1 MGGGGS
7 NSAQREA
14 QQAEKERQ
22 AKIASTQKNIE
33 RLYADPKRE
42 ADINAFT
49 DATRQFY
56 RTDADRQQQD
66 AARDLRFAV
75 ARSGQTGGQL
85 QADLGGRL
93 YETYQRG
100 ILEADRRAQQA
111 AADLRAQDQASKQ
124 NLFSLAAAGLD
135 ATTAGQNATATLRNN
150 LAGAQATARESSL
163 GDLFGSFAD
172 VYKNSIEQGEKRRAE
187 RDVYSTLYAPSQ
199 YGQGYKGGDY

>member
-14 QQAEKERQ
+14 QRAEDQRQ

-42 ADINAFT
+42 ADIQAFT

-56 RTDADRQQQD
+56 RQDADRQQGD
-66 AARDLRFAV
+66 AARNLRFAV

-100 ILEADRRAQQA
+100 LLEADRRAQAA
-111 AADLRAQDQASKQ
+111 AADLRSADQQSKQ
-124 NLFSLAAAGLD
+124 NLFALASSGLD
-135 ATTAGQNATATLRNN
+135 STTAAQNASQALRSN
-150 LAGAQATARESSL
+150 LSGANATAREGGI

-172 VYKNSIEQGEKRRAE
+172 VYKSSIEQDASKRAQK
-187 RDVYSTLYAPSQ
+187 DVYNTLYAPSQ
-199 YGQGYKGGDY
+199 YAQGAKGGF